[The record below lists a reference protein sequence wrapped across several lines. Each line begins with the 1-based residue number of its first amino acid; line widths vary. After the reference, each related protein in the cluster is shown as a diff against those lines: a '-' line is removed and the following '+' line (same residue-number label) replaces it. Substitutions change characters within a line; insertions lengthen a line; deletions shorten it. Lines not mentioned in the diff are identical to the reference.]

1 MKILITENKLHNAI
15 YQYIDGDFNKDDI
28 HWTYGMSEDEDGY
41 SDMDNDNENYLI
53 FYKGDWGGEEDS
65 DIVFHYFDVDYYRKD
80 DPSHKP
86 FREQS
91 PILIV
96 NDWET
101 LTSTFGNHWI
111 EPMKEWF
118 EDKFG
123 LPVKTITAD

>member
-1 MKILITENKLHNAI
+1 MKVLITENRLHNAI
-15 YQYIDGDFNKDDI
+15 YQYIDDTFDINNIDYFHPDTWNDDE
-28 HWTYGMSEDEDGY
+28 YEDEENPYIREYFYHIYQGDYDQDGIAFVY
-41 SDMDNDNENYLI
+41 IEKEY
-53 FYKGDWGGEEDS
+53 YKDE
-65 DIVFHYFDVDYYRKD
+65 
-80 DPSHKP
+80 PSNKS

-96 NDWET
+96 NDWEN
-101 LTSTFGNHWI
+101 LTGTFGNHWI

>member
-1 MKILITENKLHNAI
+1 MKIVITENKLHNAI
-15 YQYIDGDFNKDDI
+15 YQYIDDTFDINNIGYFHLETWDEMTMNMRENPYIREYFYHIYQGDYDKDGTPFVYIEKEYYKDKPSNK
-28 HWTYGMSEDEDGY
+28 S
-41 SDMDNDNENYLI
+41 
-53 FYKGDWGGEEDS
+53 
-65 DIVFHYFDVDYYRKD
+65 
-80 DPSHKP
+80 

-96 NDWET
+96 NDWEN

>member
-1 MKILITENKLHNAI
+1 MKVLITENKLHNAI

-41 SDMDNDNENYLI
+41 SDMDSDNENHLI
-53 FYKGDWGGEEDS
+53 FYKGDWEGEDWS
-65 DIVFHYFDVDYYRKD
+65 DIVFNYFEPDYYD
-80 DPSHKP
+80 DDEPSNKS

-96 NDWET
+96 NDWEN

-118 EDKFG
+118 EDKFE

>member
-1 MKILITENKLHNAI
+1 MKVLITENKLHNAI
-15 YQYIDGDFNKDDI
+15 YQYIDDTFDISNIDYFHPETWNDDE
-28 HWTYGMSEDEDGY
+28 YEDEENPYIREYFYHIYQGDYDKDGTPFVY
-41 SDMDNDNENYLI
+41 IEKEY
-53 FYKGDWGGEEDS
+53 YKDE
-65 DIVFHYFDVDYYRKD
+65 
-80 DPSHKP
+80 PSNKS

-96 NDWET
+96 NDWEN

-118 EDKFG
+118 EDNFG

>member
-1 MKILITENKLHNAI
+1 MKVLITENRLHNAI
-15 YQYIDGDFNKDDI
+15 YQYIDDTFDINNIDYFHPETWNDDE
-28 HWTYGMSEDEDGY
+28 YEDEENPYIREYFYHIYQGDYDKDGIAFVY
-41 SDMDNDNENYLI
+41 IE
-53 FYKGDWGGEEDS
+53 KE
-65 DIVFHYFDVDYYRKD
+65 YYKD
-80 DPSHKP
+80 DPSTKS

-96 NDWET
+96 NDWEN